1 MARDIIA
8 SDGVGGLYKGLG
20 AGLLRQ
26 ATYTTGRLGVFQI
39 FSDELKKYNE
49 GKVGTLRACAP
60 PLRRAHRHSP

>member
-1 MARDIIA
+1 MARNIIA
-8 SDGVGGLYKGLG
+8 QDGVGGLYKGLG

-49 GKVGTLRACAP
+49 GKVAP
-60 PLRRAHRHSP
+60 RPAAGCAHRLCRR